1 MIMSKDNDISEE
13 FIDRF
18 VYNYVNKDSWVQS
31 DILYEWFGK
40 QHFKRYDNFVRE
52 IIKQLAIDN
61 EYKPLLQGG
70 V

>member
-1 MIMSKDNDISEE
+1 MVEATVNPKYQRIKNYLMIMSKDNDISEE

-40 QHFKRYDNFVRE
+40 QHNT
-52 IIKQLAIDN
+52 
-61 EYKPLLQGG
+61 
-70 V
+70 